1 MTNSY
6 KICKNFSLVL
16 NTSELMYLN
25 FILIHSIDS
34 VIFVKNNELKLGG
47 LFFAKK
53 LTSKDDQIDSNKKI
67 LGSKCPDKIGLK
79 YDT

>member
-1 MTNSY
+1 
-6 KICKNFSLVL
+6 
-16 NTSELMYLN
+16 
-25 FILIHSIDS
+25 
-34 VIFVKNNELKLGG
+34 VKNNELKLGG